1 MRSYSLRC
9 VNRYCSLLSLH
20 LIKKP
25 FFLQLLHVLIAHT
38 FHKQRL
44 LAGNNGKLFKT
55 LDKSKSQFVT

>member
-20 LIKKP
+20 LKKA